1 MSMNP
6 VEWVLLAGVFLQ
18 TLTAA
23 VNSMNE
29 PRKDYGTYL
38 FFYRFLRQMMN
49 IADET
54 FEKKFN
60 IAMPRV
66 VDETAIQKVITPTS
80 STETA
85 VTKTTTTA

>member
-1 MSMNP
+1 MVISTFD
-6 VEWVLLAGVFLQ
+6 WVLLAALALQ
-18 TLTAA
+18 ELTAA
-23 VNSMNE
+23 VKSMNV
-29 PRKDYGTYL
+29 PQKSSGAYCFWYK
-38 FFYRFLRQMMN
+38 FLRQSMN

-60 IAMPRV
+60 ITMPRV

-85 VTKTTTTA
+85 VTKTTTTT